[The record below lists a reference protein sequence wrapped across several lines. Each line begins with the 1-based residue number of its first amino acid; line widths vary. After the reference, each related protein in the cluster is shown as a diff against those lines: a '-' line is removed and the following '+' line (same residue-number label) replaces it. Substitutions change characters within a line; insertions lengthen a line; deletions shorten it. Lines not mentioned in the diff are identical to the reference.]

1 MKVFSRLKITSAE
14 EENLLKTDDYEIYKD
29 SSGWYNIKRKDQKS
43 NVPVIYSIR
52 PFKDYRAAYNFL
64 QSKIYDYNT
73 KNIVAIRKTLISKL
87 HKLFKANGM
96 QKSKDMTS
104 RIRGY
109 RPITQNGYS
118 IYTYPGDRTRF
129 YIGFTTDSIE
139 KEYKPKVLKILDKE
153 GIKYNAGSSD
163 IEIDMQKQ

>member
-1 MKVFSRLKITSAE
+1 MKIFSRLQITAE
-14 EENLLKTDDYEIYKD
+14 EGNLLKTDDYEIYKD
-29 SSGWYNIKRKDQKS
+29 SSGWYNIKRKDQKP

-87 HKLFKANGM
+87 HKLFKADGM
-96 QKSKDMTS
+96 QKCKDMS
-104 RIRGY
+104 SSIRGY
-109 RPITQNGYS
+109 RPITEQGYR

-129 YIGFTTDSIE
+129 YISFTTDGIE
-139 KEYKPKVLKILDKE
+139 KAYKPKVLKILDKE
-153 GIKYNAGSSD
+153 GIKYDARSSD
-163 IEIDMQKQ
+163 IEIDIQKQ